1 MKIHKLTAKIGAEI
15 SGIDL
20 SKPLTNQEK
29 LDLKNAFIDNYV
41 LFFRDQIMDPEYL
54 PTVISQFGENY
65 INRGEPKYK
74 NNPLVGHFISD
85 ENTTFSTVE
94 GYYMHADRTS
104 VRNPPRTSMLYIT
117 ECPEVGGDT
126 VFANV
131 VAAYEALRE
140 SEKPL
145 LSFIKAIHLSP
156 VRTTREAMAYP
167 ALPGKDLALP
177 QIAVHPVI
185 ATRPE
190 TQEKLI
196 YVNEAFT
203 SSIATISAV
212 EGNQILTKLYNHI
225 INPRF
230 SCRFKWTPNTIA
242 WWDNLGTQHQ
252 AIWDYHPH
260 RRISHRVLSQN
271 LY

>member
-1 MKIHKLTAKIGAEI
+1 M
-15 SGIDL
+15 
-20 SKPLTNQEK
+20 
-29 LDLKNAFIDNYV
+29 F
-41 LFFRDQIMDPEYL
+41 
-54 PTVISQFGENY
+54 
-65 INRGEPKYK
+65 
-74 NNPLVGHFISD
+74 
-85 ENTTFSTVE
+85 
-94 GYYMHADRTS
+94 
-104 VRNPPRTSMLYIT
+104 
-117 ECPEVGGDT
+117 
-126 VFANV
+126 
-131 VAAYEALRE
+131 
-140 SEKPL
+140 
-145 LSFIKAIHLSP
+145 
-156 VRTTREAMAYP
+156 YP
-167 ALPGKDLALP
+167 ALPGKDLVLP

-185 ATRPE
+185 VTRPE

-260 RRISHRVLSQN
+260 RRVGHRVLSQN